1 MRIFYEPVNVNQWN
15 IFEKVKKKDHVE
27 PFLATKAM
35 DIGDLVL
42 LHVGSQN
49 PMYQSGIYAY
59 GTVVNG
65 PYILR
70 NSPEDYCNNK
80 NTVDVRIDRLVRG
93 TPLIN
98 HENAKGF
105 IHQFRTV
112 HCIDEKFYP
121 DIKEL
126 LGI

>member
-15 IFEKVKKKDHVE
+15 IFEKVQKNDHIE

-35 DIGDLVL
+35 DIGDLIL

-59 GTVVNG
+59 GTVVRS
-65 PYILR
+65 PYILK
-70 NSPEDYCNNK
+70 NSPSDYCNNK
-80 NTVDVRIDRLVRG
+80 NTVDVRIDKIVRG
-93 TPLIN
+93 APLIK
-98 HENAKGF
+98 HDEAKGF

-112 HCIDEKFYP
+112 HCIEEQYYP
-121 DIKEL
+121 EIMKMLEV
-126 LGI
+126 